1 MSSNWLYWQLYF
13 ISQSPTLPTIHWAGW
28 DHQDHPVTSRPGI
41 VSTSHSSHTSLNNF
55 SYNWHSSYISHSSH
69 ISLNNYIALTSLLI
83 TILTTVIALTTLTS
97 LTSLLITI
105 LTTVIALTTL
115 TALTSLLITILTTVK
130 TLSYNSHS
138 SHSFVLVPSHFIKL
152 QSISISANS
161 AQKTENYLSSN
172 RE

>member
-13 ISQSPTLPTIHWAGW
+13 ISQSPTLPSVHWAGW
-28 DHQDHPVTSRPGI
+28 DHQDHPVTSGPGI
-41 VSTSHSSHTSLNNF
+41 VSTSHSSHISLNNY
-55 SYNWHSSYISHSSH
+55 SYNFHSSYISHSSR
-69 ISLNNYIALTSLLI
+69 ISLNNYIA
-83 TILTTVIALTTLTS
+83 

-152 QSISISANS
+152 QSISISADS

>member
-13 ISQSPTLPTIHWAGW
+13 ISQSPTLPSVHWAGW

-83 TILTTVIALTTLTS
+83 TILTTVIALTTLT
-97 LTSLLITI
+97 
-105 LTTVIALTTL
+105 
-115 TALTSLLITILTTVK
+115 ALTSLLITILTTVK

-152 QSISISANS
+152 QSISISADS

>member
-83 TILTTVIALTTLTS
+83 TILTTVIALTTLT
-97 LTSLLITI
+97 
-105 LTTVIALTTL
+105 
-115 TALTSLLITILTTVK
+115 ALTSLLITILTTVK

-152 QSISISANS
+152 QSISISADS